1 MLKGTKVVQQKQP
14 RATDKKAKPSKFLVR
29 VKAHIKNERYHRLY
43 LHAMH
48 IAGEWARRAVE
59 EVELRRAREMDV
71 QHYCGYGY
79 DSQSTDSFAELDM
92 VCHKLGFSSRL
103 RVGGQSVTWP

>member
-59 EVELRRAREMDV
+59 EVELRRAM
-71 QHYCGYGY
+71 HTGCGYGSY
-79 DSQSTDSFAELDM
+79 DSQSSDSFAELQM
-92 VCHKLGFSSRL
+92 VFDKLDKLGFSSRM
-103 RVGGQSVTWP
+103 P

>member
-1 MLKGTKVVQQKQP
+1 MVVQLPSAPPRQPSRTMTMIEGTKVVQLP
-14 RATDKKAKPSKFLVR
+14 RATDKKAKTCKFLVR

-59 EVELRRAREMDV
+59 EVELR
-71 QHYCGYGY
+71 G
-79 DSQSTDSFAELDM
+79 S
-92 VCHKLGFSSRL
+92 
-103 RVGGQSVTWP
+103 